1 MILRWLLMQLATAN
15 VQVRVQSQ
23 GEQDYSIEAK
33 AAEFS
38 SVPYG
43 GYLQGA
49 AVKVP
54 SRLCNSYDVQMNPLG
69 RYVFV
74 IERGDCEFS
83 TKVLNA
89 QRAGAIA
96 AIIYDNVQ
104 EELMTM
110 GSEGQIIDIPAIFV
124 QRDDGLRIMRTPNML
139 SLNITFVTGHYS
151 RPSLE
156 LVLTG
161 LPSFS
166 RTLPS
171 TLSTLRTLSPYLTY
185 KPYYMVL
192 KCQSC
197 GTYTAPVR
205 NCLGGGRYCS
215 RQGKGFLQEVIRQ
228 ECIREGN
235 YSFSQYLD
243 YMETWSAQCLNRTGE
258 CVEGYEIAGIDK
270 GYVDRCY
277 QTSFH
282 PSFSLISFNSILEHV
297 QHDFISFA
305 PVSTLYLSGEAF
317 QGTQTGSAVQRALC
331 AMLLSPP
338 SLCFEGLCSADCWPE
353 LLGNQACDGA
363 CNHTSCQLDQGD
375 CPSSVQPIISVC
387 APGCSL
393 EEMENTLCDLHC
405 NVSACGYDQGN
416 CNSADVYIP
425 ESTNFPYKF
434 LFLM

>member
-1 MILRWLLMQLATAN
+1 MQLATAN

-54 SRLCNSYDVQMNPLG
+54 SRLCNGYDVQMNPLG

-110 GSEGQIIDIPAIFV
+110 GSEDQIIDIPALFV
-124 QRDDGLRIMRTPNML
+124 QRDEGLRIMRTPNVI

-161 LPSFS
+161 LPTFS

-185 KPYYMVL
+185 KPYCIVL
-192 KCQSC
+192 KWQNC
-197 GTYTAPVR
+197 GLHCP
-205 NCLGGGRYCS
+205 C
-215 RQGKGFLQEVIRQ
+215 E
-228 ECIREGN
+228 
-235 YSFSQYLD
+235 
-243 YMETWSAQCLNRTGE
+243 
-258 CVEGYEIAGIDK
+258 
-270 GYVDRCY
+270 
-277 QTSFH
+277 
-282 PSFSLISFNSILEHV
+282 
-297 QHDFISFA
+297 
-305 PVSTLYLSGEAF
+305 
-317 QGTQTGSAVQRALC
+317 
-331 AMLLSPP
+331 
-338 SLCFEGLCSADCWPE
+338 E
-353 LLGNQACDGA
+353 LLGRRQI
-363 CNHTSCQLDQGD
+363 LF
-375 CPSSVQPIISVC
+375 
-387 APGCSL
+387 APRRG
-393 EEMENTLCDLHC
+393 
-405 NVSACGYDQGN
+405 VSTG
-416 CNSADVYIP
+416 S
-425 ESTNFPYKF
+425 YKARVHP
-434 LFLM
+434 